1 MFKEVCPTVYDLL
14 DKIVNHPIKQ
24 GEIAPSFAFV
34 YDNFLSDLKVSLL
47 SEDGSVELVD
57 KIGHVKKENKIP
69 VFVPGREDEILENL
83 TRKID
88 SKYSMYIKDTF
99 AHLLDVSK
107 QYQVESVG

>member
-1 MFKEVCPTVYDLL
+1 MMAYTTPKELSSLRDEVDIVDVKLL
-14 DKIVNHPIKQ
+14 
-24 GEIAPSFAFV
+24 E
-34 YDNFLSDLKVSLL
+34 LLLKRF
-47 SEDGSVELVD
+47 ELVD

-88 SKYSMYIKDTF
+88 SKYSMYIKDIF

-107 QYQVESVG
+107 QYQVESVR

>member
-1 MFKEVCPTVYDLL
+1 MMAYETPKELSSLRDEVDIVDVKLL
-14 DKIVNHPIKQ
+14 
-24 GEIAPSFAFV
+24 E
-34 YDNFLSDLKVSLL
+34 LLLKRF
-47 SEDGSVELVD
+47 ELVD

-88 SKYSMYIKDTF
+88 SKYSTYIKDTF

>member
-1 MFKEVCPTVYDLL
+1 MMAYTTPKELSSLRDEVDIIDVKLL
-14 DKIVNHPIKQ
+14 
-24 GEIAPSFAFV
+24 E
-34 YDNFLSDLKVSLL
+34 LLLKRF
-47 SEDGSVELVD
+47 ELVD

-69 VFVPGREDEILENL
+69 VFVPGREDEILESL
-83 TRKID
+83 TKKID

>member
-1 MFKEVCPTVYDLL
+1 MMAYTTPKELSSLRAEVDIVDVKLL
-14 DKIVNHPIKQ
+14 
-24 GEIAPSFAFV
+24 E
-34 YDNFLSDLKVSLL
+34 LLLKRF
-47 SEDGSVELVD
+47 ELVD

-107 QYQVESVG
+107 QYQVESVR

>member
-1 MFKEVCPTVYDLL
+1 MMAYETPKELSRLRDEVDIVDVKLL
-14 DKIVNHPIKQ
+14 
-24 GEIAPSFAFV
+24 E
-34 YDNFLSDLKVSLL
+34 LLLKRF
-47 SEDGSVELVD
+47 ELVD

-88 SKYSMYIKDTF
+88 SKYSTYIKDTF

>member
-1 MFKEVCPTVYDLL
+1 MMAYETPKELSRLRDEVDIVDVKLL
-14 DKIVNHPIKQ
+14 
-24 GEIAPSFAFV
+24 E
-34 YDNFLSDLKVSLL
+34 LLLKRF
-47 SEDGSVELVD
+47 ELVD

-83 TRKID
+83 TRNID

>member
-1 MFKEVCPTVYDLL
+1 MMTTPKELSSLRDEVDIVDVKLL
-14 DKIVNHPIKQ
+14 
-24 GEIAPSFAFV
+24 E
-34 YDNFLSDLKVSLL
+34 LLLKRF
-47 SEDGSVELVD
+47 ELVD

-83 TRKID
+83 TRNID